1 MIEIKQTTPIWTF
14 KKQLENQVGKIDNFH
29 RDWKNYFA
37 HNYTRITISQ
47 LNQESNCTL
56 CGHPIFKEVGLLERT
71 GSKVVNYKGIDFSI
85 PDKIEV
91 GCDCYGYN
99 IKPVQNIIEKLRGAF
114 PNLKVELDEDKID
127 INKLIQALFNYG
139 ITNAVSMNYKILI
152 TVKYLTCN
160 DYIQLSNCMQFTAWP
175 RYYPTNKSKKN
186 ISDVVFPSYAKPL
199 SKIRPGTWPNTCEKW
214 GDIFDNEN
222 YIVVINRDMIDN
234 LIAEFKRSKK

>member
-1 MIEIKQTTPIWTF
+1 MKT
-14 KKQLENQVGKIDNFH
+14 KLEKLVSGKFH
-29 RDWKNYFA
+29 SDWINYFA

-56 CGHPIFKEVGLLERT
+56 CGHPIYKEVGMLERT

-99 IKPVQNIIEKLRGAF
+99 IRPVLNIVEKLRSIF
-114 PNLKVELDEDKID
+114 PNLKVELDKDKIE
-127 INKLIQALFNYG
+127 IIKLIQALFDYSR
-139 ITNAVSMNYKILI
+139 TNAVSMNYKILI
-152 TVKYLTCN
+152 PVKYLTCN
-160 DYIQLSNCMQFTAWP
+160 NYAKLSYCMQRTMWP
-175 RYYPTNKSKKN
+175 RYYPSTTIKKN

-199 SKIRPGTWPNTCEKW
+199 SNVIPGQLPNTPANW
-214 GDIFDNEN
+214 NTIFSRHGN